1 MHVLLEAAMS
11 TPTGRHRKPRRA
23 PKTKVIKDKT
33 SRAPNAKTGGMMFS
47 IAELIVMVLLGT
59 LGVLLVLMFRPL
71 THKGS

>member
-1 MHVLLEAAMS
+1 
-11 TPTGRHRKPRRA
+11 
-23 PKTKVIKDKT
+23 
-33 SRAPNAKTGGMMFS
+33 MFS